1 MSLNFSERGMVVNGL
16 LLPLVV
22 NFQNEDFPPLTVNGF
37 SPSTEVHLIL
47 NPVLAGFTVFSV
59 FS

>member
-16 LLPLVV
+16 VLPVV
-22 NFQNEDFPPLTVNGF
+22 NFQNENFPPLTVNGF

-47 NPVLAGFTVFSV
+47 NPVLAGFIVFPVFS
-59 FS
+59 